1 MVFSTL
7 ENIFYPKNIHLC
19 ASVFSIFFIRLSTSA
34 RVDYNCISTFENIFN
49 LKNVHLCA
57 SWLNGIFYTENIFYL
72 RNIHLCGSVLQ
83 FFFIEDF
90 LWASRLNM
98 CFIHLKL
105 FSTRRIYTFC
115 AIWLKCLFLYLEMSS
130 IQRIYTSVRVFQIS
144 YWRIF
149 TSVRVD

>member
-1 MVFSTL
+1 MQVFFSHYFSLKNMFLQVDYNGVSYTWICFLPEKYTPLCKLTKMLFSTL
-7 ENIFYPKNIHLC
+7 K
-19 ASVFSIFFIRLSTSA
+19 
-34 RVDYNCISTFENIFN
+34 
-49 LKNVHLCA
+49 
-57 SWLNGIFYTENIFYL
+57 NIFYL

-90 LWASRLNM
+90 LWASPLNW
-98 CFIHLKL
+98 CLLHLKL

-115 AIWLKCLFLYLEMSS
+115 AIWLKCLFQHIEMSS